1 MNALQKENWGK
12 TEAGEEIFLYT
23 LRNANGIEVRITNY
37 GGRVVSLKTPD
48 RKGQFGDIVLGFDD
62 LAGYLGKNPYFGAL
76 VGRYANRIA
85 NAEFQLNGTRYPLAR
100 NNGDNSL
107 HGGWKGFDKKVWQ
120 AHEIISGQDPALE
133 LSYLSADG
141 EEGYPGKLQVTVRY
155 TLTSSSD
162 ELRLDYSATTD
173 KDTVLN
179 LTNHSYF
186 DLSGQG
192 AGKIL
197 DYEVMIHADRF
208 TPVNAHLIPTGEL
221 RPVEGT
227 PFDFRQPKPIGSRI
241 NESDGQLKL
250 AIGYDHN
257 FVLNRASNSPSLAA
271 RASDPHS
278 GRVLE
283 VLTTQPGIQF
293 YTGNHLDGSVTGKSG
308 VAYGFR
314 SGMCFETQHFPD
326 APNHPEF
333 PSTELKAGQR
343 YQRTTMFR
351 FSAV

>member
-1 MNALQKENWGK
+1 MSTMQKENWGK
-12 TEAGEEIFLYT
+12 TEAGEEISLYT
-23 LRNANGIEVRITNY
+23 LRNPSGIEVRVINY

-48 RKGQFGDIVLGFDD
+48 RTGEFGDIVLGFDNP
-62 LAGYLGKNPYFGAL
+62 AGYLAKNPYFGAL

-85 NAEFQLNGTRYPLAR
+85 NGEFVLNGTRYTLAR
-100 NNGDNSL
+100 NNGQNSL
-107 HGGWKGFDKKVWQ
+107 HGGWKGFDKRIWDAREVSSS
-120 AHEIISGQDPALE
+120 IDPGLE
-133 LSYLSADG
+133 LSYLSVDG
-141 EEGYPGKLQVTVRY
+141 EEGYPGNLQVTVRY
-155 TLTSSSD
+155 TLTSSN

-197 DYEVMIHADRF
+197 DFEVMINADRF

-221 RPVEGT
+221 QPVEGT
-227 PFDFRQPKPIGSRI
+227 PFDFRKPMPIGSRI
-241 NESDGQLKL
+241 DESDQQLKL

-257 FVLNRASNSPSLAA
+257 FVLNASGNGSSLAA
-271 RASDPHS
+271 RVSDPKT

-283 VLTTQPGIQF
+283 VLTTQPGVQF
-293 YTGNHLDGSVTGKSG
+293 YTGNHLDGSVTGKNG
-308 VAYGFR
+308 VVYGFR
-314 SGMCFETQHFPD
+314 SAVCFETQHFPD
-326 APNHPEF
+326 SPNHPEF

-343 YQRTTMFR
+343 YRGTTIFR